1 MMIIWLFI
9 IFYKA
14 IPGDP
19 SSSSFF
25 YFWIAALVISS
36 IYTYSWDVIMDWGLM
51 NVRSTENCL
60 LRNELVYSKP
70 YYHMAYIGDFV
81 GRTMWAFTISLN
93 QVGNIDSDWLGTG
106 VATIELFRYF
116 FLRI

>member
-1 MMIIWLFI
+1 
-9 IFYKA
+9 A

-25 YFWIAALVISS
+25 YFWISALVISS

-51 NVRSTENCL
+51 NVRSTENWL
-60 LRNELVYSKP
+60 LRNELVYPKTN
-70 YYHMAYIGDFV
+70 YHMAYIGDFF

-106 VATIELFRYF
+106 VATIELFR
-116 FLRI
+116 